1 MKKINVYILTGF
13 LGAGKTTI
21 LNQLLKSFGNQRNV
35 VIENEFGKI
44 NIDAR
49 LIAQKFEAVF
59 ELTNGCICCSLDEE
73 LYETLSE
80 IYRKKD
86 VLDNLFIETTGI
98 ADVRS
103 IAAIFKRA
111 DIAKGFELKMVL
123 CIIDAVMI
131 EKRLKEAQETALQV
145 VGSDVIYFNK
155 TETIVEQRLENLQ
168 KILGSINP
176 LAKFAINKELT
187 VDFLENFE
195 KNAKQCLVFDNKF
208 SIENPHKINNVL
220 FETEDVFKYLELYH
234 VLNAT
239 LLLYFHQ
246 VFRIKGFVKC
256 TDGICYEVQSTGN
269 ELTFSPIVIKYLE
282 KSQLVFIGMGLKTD
296 TVTRIL
302 RPAIVKNPS
311 KSTKVYEH

>member
-21 LNQLLKSFGNQRNV
+21 LNQLLKTFGNQRNV
-35 VIENEFGKI
+35 VIENEFGKV

-49 LIAQKFEAVF
+49 LIAQKVEAVF

-73 LYETLSE
+73 LYDTITE
-80 IYRKKD
+80 IYAKRE

-111 DIAKGFELKMVL
+111 DIAKGFDLKVVI
-123 CIIDAVMI
+123 CVVDSVII
-131 EKRLKEAQETALQV
+131 EERLQEAQETALQV

-155 TETIVEQRLENLQ
+155 TQTIDEDRLVKLRG
-168 KILGSINP
+168 ILGSINP
-176 LAKFAINKELT
+176 LAKFAIHQELT

-195 KNAKQCLVFDNKF
+195 KNVEKNLVFEHKF
-208 SIENPHKINNVL
+208 SFENPHKINNVL
-220 FETEDVFKYLELYH
+220 FETEDIFKYMELYH
-234 VLNAT
+234 VLNTT

-246 VFRIKGFVKC
+246 IFRIKGFVKC
-256 TDGICYEVQSTGN
+256 TTGVCYEVQSTGQ
-269 ELTFSPIVIKYLE
+269 ELTFSPLDIDIE
-282 KSQLVFIGMGLKTD
+282 KSQMVFIGMGLKTD

-302 RPAIVKNPS
+302 RPAIVKNTLKIRQS
-311 KSTKVYEH
+311 A